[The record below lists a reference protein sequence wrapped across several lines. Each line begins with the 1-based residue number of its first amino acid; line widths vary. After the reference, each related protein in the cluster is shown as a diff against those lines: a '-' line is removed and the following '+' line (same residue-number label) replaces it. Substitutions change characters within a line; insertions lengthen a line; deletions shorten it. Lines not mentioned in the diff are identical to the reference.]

1 MQVQAQLLCTESK
14 YCDFIVYTKEDIH
27 VERIEPDLSF
37 LDENLPKVKTL
48 FKNIILLELLGQ
60 LFSRPTEDTHSISRP
75 TNHIPVVHVP
85 DDPKYCY
92 CQEGEHGQMVGCDN
106 SDCHFQWFHPDC
118 LNLTKPPKGKIW
130 YCPDCRKLVKK
141 SKGKNYCKLV
151 IYEPK
156 FLSSTMNTLQRM
168 L

>member
-1 MQVQAQLLCTESK
+1 M
-14 YCDFIVYTKEDIH
+14 
-27 VERIEPDLSF
+27 ERIEPDLSF

-48 FKNIILLELLGQ
+48 FENSILLELLGRW
-60 LFSRPTEDTHSISRP
+60 FSRPTEDTHSISRP

-106 SDCHFQWFHPDC
+106 SDCHFQWFHLDC

-141 SKGKNYCKLV
+141 SKGKKQL
-151 IYEPK
+151 
-156 FLSSTMNTLQRM
+156 
-168 L
+168 